1 MVIELKEDKL
11 ADYMSAERLLV
22 VVSVDWCGSC
32 KKIKPKLY
40 EIDDRFTI
48 VIIDGERHL
57 RSMKFLPGKTSSYPR
72 LGYYEKGYYLD
83 EFKISELEEYK
94 QKYTKTNN
102 NKPKQTTTNKTS
114 KHKIPK

>member
-1 MVIELKEDKL
+1 VKIYEELLAGPSIFSYIRYMVIELKEDKL

-22 VVSVDWCGSC
+22 VISVDWCGSC

-40 EIDDRFTI
+40 EIDDKFTI

-72 LGYYEKGYYLD
+72 LGYYEKGYYIGDVSQVDVHNGL
-83 EFKISELEEYK
+83 K
-94 QKYTKTNN
+94 
-102 NKPKQTTTNKTS
+102 NKE
-114 KHKIPK
+114 I